1 MLHQLD
7 CPLGLETERDASKTR
22 ALSQSNRMR
31 NIVGNQALVI
41 SNKQE
46 IKPTLKSERKSITA
60 ISNHDFLQNVENKRP
75 PSSFK
80 GKQGPSP
87 YQKIKRPFGNP

>member
-7 CPLGLETERDASKTR
+7 CPLGLETERDANKPR
-22 ALSQSNRMR
+22 ALSQSNKVR
-31 NIVGNQALVI
+31 NIVGSQALVI

-46 IKPTLKSERKSITA
+46 IKPNLRSERKTIAVVST
-60 ISNHDFLQNVENKRP
+60 SDFLQNTENKRP

-80 GKQGPSP
+80 GPQGSSG